1 MVVCRRF
8 GSTLLPAQAW
18 EGQIS
23 KEARS
28 RMSEEDERPVAGWL
42 GATLGDERRLC
53 VTGVQMNV
61 EPQEKMRRLL
71 RV

>member
-28 RMSEEDERPVAGWL
+28 RMSEEDERPHLEMKGCSN
-42 GATLGDERRLC
+42 GSSNERTPRENELER
-53 VTGVQMNV
+53 VQGSCRGSKV
-61 EPQEKMRRLL
+61 RK
-71 RV
+71 